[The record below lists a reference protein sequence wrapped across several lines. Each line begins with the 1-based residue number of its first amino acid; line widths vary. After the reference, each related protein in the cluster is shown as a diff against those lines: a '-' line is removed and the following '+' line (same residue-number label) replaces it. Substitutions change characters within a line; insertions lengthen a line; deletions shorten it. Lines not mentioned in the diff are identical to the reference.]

1 MKLSL
6 RSPFVWISATLLS
19 GLMYFF
25 AFHFF
30 PQTFPIVHLAITMD
44 LEQALHKADELAEQH
59 HLGPQNYSSFA
70 KATEDRQSAAMF
82 NTDNTVKTFVEL
94 EAGGKDAFVAMMD
107 EKLYMPYT
115 WQVRHVKEHETNETT
130 IIFTPD
136 GKPYGFVEKIS
147 ENIPGAQL
155 TEAKAQSIAEH
166 DAATHWD
173 IDFSQYNLVEAS
185 QKTEPSGRIDHT
197 FIYERQN
204 KQIGEGLYRLKIV
217 VSGDK
222 MTTVH
227 HFVRVPEAF
236 NRRYAEMRSANNSI
250 AWLATI
256 LMGLLYILLGCGFGL
271 LYLIRHRWNIIK
283 QPVQWAL
290 FLAALATLVSLNQ
303 LPFLWM
309 YYQSALSASGFL
321 TQLLLGQ
328 LIKFFA
334 YAAFLAIVIMTAE
347 GLTRRAFGHQPQLW
361 SLLQSDVAAS
371 YAIFGRTFGGYLL
384 VGFNCAFVIA
394 FYFFSSRYLGWWSP
408 SETLFDPNIL
418 ATYVPWFSPIAQ
430 SLNAGF
436 MEECLFRA
444 IPLAGAALLGN
455 YFGRRN
461 WWITAAFIL
470 QAVVFGAAHANYPV
484 QPSYAR
490 LVELLIPSFIWGAIY
505 LRFGLITTIISHFVY
520 DVIWFSIPIFV
531 AQTPHA
537 FAYKMTIIC
546 ITLLPLLYYFYARIK
561 IGAWKVLPASALN
574 ASWKPIE
581 TSQEKNEPIV
591 ENTKSHNLS
600 TTVQKAIIGLGIAG
614 LIAWI
619 YVTPF
624 THDGVIITLNRNEAV
639 NIANNFVTEKNFTED
654 TSDFAKASSD
664 KPWKILPLIFAQYNQ
679 VPQIA
684 LQHKFIWQEGNKELY
699 HTLLGNY
706 LHPAH
711 WTVRYAQF
719 DGNIIQRAE
728 EYKIMLYNEHPW
740 QCYHQLPEST
750 AGAELTQHKARA
762 IALATIQEQFNLT
775 PEKITGI
782 SAQSSQLP
790 HRKDWTF
797 IFADPAA
804 YPLQTGQARIS
815 VKIAGN
821 EVVDSVRFIH
831 VPEEWERAE
840 QHKQNMLMNFMIIFV
855 LIFICLL
862 LCIVYF
868 VYKQNKLF
876 MLSQRLFFMLFGITC
891 IIFCIDSINGW
902 QTIVGT
908 FNTSAPLNNQ
918 LFQSIT
924 GLIIGVLLKSIFYA
938 GIISYVIS
946 HKKSHQLPNNWLT
959 VTIGICTGLCVAG
972 IYGIIQSVV
981 PTNMPLWPHYESLG
995 YALPLL
1001 ADVTHAISHYMQLTI
1016 AFSMLFI
1023 LVDPST
1029 SSGRAGGKHSILLAG
1044 FAALCGMLMIHLS
1057 SLDVIGMWI
1066 IGGALF
1072 GWILLA
1078 IYRYIIR
1085 YDYALIA
1092 VATGNFTILQI
1103 IQQGMFNA
1111 YPSAMINAIISA
1123 CAVSIISA
1131 LIFKQSIKNSF

>member
-1 MKLSL
+1 MKFTL

-30 PQTFPIVHLAITMD
+30 PQTFPIVNLSITMD

-59 HLGPQNYSSFA
+59 NFGPQNYSSFA

-94 EAGGKDAFVAMMD
+94 EAGGKDAFVAMMG

-115 WQVRHVKEHETNETT
+115 WQVRHFKEHEKNETT

-155 TEAKAQSIAEH
+155 SESDAQKIAEH
-166 DAATHWD
+166 NAATHWD
-173 IDFSQYNLVEAS
+173 VNFSQYNLVEAS

-197 FIYERQN
+197 FIYERTHKKIN
-204 KQIGEGLYRLKIV
+204 EGLYRLKIV

-222 MTTVH
+222 MTTLQ
-227 HFVRVPEAF
+227 HFVKVPEAF

-256 LMGLLYILLGCGFGL
+256 LMGLLYLLFGCGFGL
-271 LYLIRHRWNIIK
+271 LYLIKHRWNITK

-309 YYQSALSASGFL
+309 YYQSALSTSGFL

-334 YAAFLAIVIMTAE
+334 YAAFLAVVIMTAE

-394 FYFFSSRYLGWWSP
+394 FYFFSSRCLGWWSP
-408 SETLFDPNIL
+408 SEMLFDPNIL

-444 IPLAGAALLGN
+444 IPLAGAALIGD
-455 YFGRRN
+455 YFGKRN
-461 WWITAAFIL
+461 WWMTAAFIL
-470 QAVVFGAAHANYPV
+470 QAIVFGAAHANYPV

-546 ITLLPLLYYFYARIK
+546 ITLLPMLYLLYARIRK
-561 IGAWKVLPASALN
+561 GTWITLPTSALN
-574 ASWKPIE
+574 ASWHPAFAKASADRPTLIP
-581 TSQEKNEPIV
+581 Q
-591 ENTKSHNLS
+591 TKLYNLS
-600 TTVQKAIIGLGIAG
+600 KTLQKTIIGLGIIG
-614 LIAWI
+614 LITWI

-624 THDGVIITLNRNEAV
+624 THDGVTITLNRNEAV
-639 NIANNFVTEKNFTED
+639 TIANNFLTEKNFTSD

-664 KPWKILPLIFAQYNQ
+664 KPWKTLPLIFANYSQ

-699 HTLLGNY
+699 HQLLGNY

-711 WTVRYAQF
+711 WTIRYAQF
-719 DGNIIQRAE
+719 DSDIIQRAE
-728 EYKIMLYNEHPW
+728 EYKIMLYNEGAW
-740 QCYHQLPEST
+740 QYYHQLPEST
-750 AGAELTQHKARA
+750 AGAELTQHEARA
-762 IALATIQEQFNLT
+762 LALKAIQEQFNLT
-775 PEKITGI
+775 PENIIEI

-815 VKIAGN
+815 VKTAGN
-821 EVVDSVRFIH
+821 EVVDAIRSIH
-831 VPEEWERAE
+831 VPEEWERTE
-840 QHKQNMLMNFMIIFV
+840 QHKQNMLINFMIVFV

-862 LCIVYF
+862 LFLMYLA
-868 VYKQNKLF
+868 YKKNNVF
-876 MLSQRLFFMLFGITC
+876 TLSKRLFFMLFGILC

-902 QTIVGT
+902 SNIIGI
-908 FNTSAPLNNQ
+908 FNTSEPLTNQ

-924 GLIIGVLLKSIFYA
+924 ALIIGALLKAIFYA
-938 GIISYVIS
+938 GILSYVMS
-946 HKKSHQLPNNWLT
+946 YKKSHQLPANWLT
-959 VTIGICTGLCVAG
+959 IIIGICTGFFVAG
-972 IYGIIQSVV
+972 IFAIMQSVV

-995 YALPLL
+995 YAIPLL
-1001 ADVTHAISHYMQLTI
+1001 GSLTGAILYYVQLTI
-1016 AFSMLFI
+1016 TFSLLFM
-1023 LVDPST
+1023 LVDT
-1029 SSGRAGGKHSILLAG
+1029 LTQHFTLFAI
-1044 FAALCGMLMIHLS
+1044 FAALCGMLMINLS
-1057 SLDVIGMWI
+1057 SLDVLGIWI

-1078 IYRYIIR
+1078 MYRYVIR
-1085 YDYALIA
+1085 YDYALIPL
-1092 VATGNFTILQI
+1092 ATSSFVILQI
-1103 IQQGMFNA
+1103 VQQGIFNA
-1111 YPSAMINAIISA
+1111 YPGTIMNAIVGV
-1123 CAVSIISA
+1123 CAVGMVSA